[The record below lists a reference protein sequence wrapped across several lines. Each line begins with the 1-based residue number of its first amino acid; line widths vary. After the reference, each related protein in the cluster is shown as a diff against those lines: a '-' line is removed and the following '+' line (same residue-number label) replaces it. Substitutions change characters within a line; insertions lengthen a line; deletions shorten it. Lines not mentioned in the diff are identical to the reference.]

1 MSAILDSYNKTKQFN
16 QIAGNIDKGDIDLQ
30 LKLMFEE
37 YLETL
42 KASNTFLLA
51 DENDSAYFTFNR
63 FFPNEPTDLVE
74 LLDGAVDMKVIN
86 DGLLQILESKG
97 FNIAKALQKVG
108 ENNLSK
114 YPKTEPDMDL
124 YPTGW
129 TKEYKPKHDVWVI
142 KDENGKIRKPLDFV
156 PVDLSDCV
164 PDSI

>member
-16 QIAGNIDKGDIDLQ
+16 QIAGNIDKGDIHLQ
-30 LKLMFEE
+30 LKLAFEE
-37 YLETL
+37 LIETMSAFGMIDDIED
-42 KASNTFLLA
+42 KG
-51 DENDSAYFTFNR
+51 DSVYISWR
-63 FFPNEPTDLVE
+63 DKSKSVDLGE
-74 LLDGAVDMKVIN
+74 LLDGAVDVKVIN

-108 ENNLSK
+108 DNNLSK
-114 YPKTEPDMDL
+114 YPKTEPDMNL
-124 YPTGW
+124 YPVGW

-156 PVDLSDCV
+156 PVDLSDCI

>member
-37 YLETL
+37 FEETL
-42 KASNTFLLA
+42 KANGQFLMSSSY
-51 DENDSAYFTFNR
+51 DSQNVEVYTNR
-63 FFPNEPTDLVE
+63 GRTTNLVE

-97 FNIAKALQKVG
+97 FDIAKALQKVG
-108 ENNLSK
+108 DNNLSK
-114 YPKTEPDMDL
+114 YPKTEPDMNL
-124 YPTGW
+124 YPVGW
-129 TKEYKPKHDVWVI
+129 TKEYKPKHGVWVI
-142 KDENGKIRKPLDFV
+142 KDENGKIRKPLDYI